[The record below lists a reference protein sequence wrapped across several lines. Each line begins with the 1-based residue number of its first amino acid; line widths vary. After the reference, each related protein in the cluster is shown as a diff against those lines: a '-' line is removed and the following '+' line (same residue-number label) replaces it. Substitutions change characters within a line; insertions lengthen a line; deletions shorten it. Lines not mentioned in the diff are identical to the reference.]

1 MRFGV
6 QLFGICPEWAGD
18 LEGFLRKAAAAG
30 CRQIEPCVVFGDLGI
45 EIPAFL
51 KPEDLRAVKP
61 LCDTFD
67 ITISSAHAFSRDLT
81 AYMDE
86 MASLSEDVGIS
97 QYVIKCPQTY
107 TREAYEDFAAMAT
120 NLGLALKARGIS
132 LLLHNEDGDIRFK
145 IDGKTGF
152 EWVLDQC
159 AGAVSAQVDVGWA
172 LHAGEDPE
180 ALLWRNKDRV
190 LSLHYKDFD
199 KDNKEVTV
207 GEGRL
212 DMLACFQF
220 GRAMGIPQLADMDTC
235 DMARLE
241 TVMKRL
247 QYLTPQRERTDS
259 ILAVIDTVTGEVTD
273 LHRFHDR
280 VIEAPNWLN
289 DGDTIFYNA
298 DGRIWRYTI
307 STDTEELVDTG
318 GCVLCNND
326 HVPSLDN
333 THLAVSCDPG
343 NSPWGYQSYIY
354 DVDLATGTARQVTP
368 EGPSFLHGWSP
379 DGNELAYCAFRRADK
394 GFRVDILTIPVEGGN
409 ETTLTDGVGYNDGPE
424 YSPDGAYI
432 YFNSTRE
439 GLMQVFRMDRDGG
452 NLTRLTFTDEN
463 NWFGHISP
471 DNKKL
476 LSLAFRKGDLDPNE
490 HLPNMQVSLNLLDAD
505 GANPRKLL
513 TFFGGQ
519 GSINVNSW
527 APDSRRAAFVYYE
540 LKHR

>member
-6 QLFGICPEWAGD
+6 QLFGMCPEWHAD
-18 LEGFLRKAAAAG
+18 LSGFLKKAAAAG
-30 CRQIEPCVVFGDLGI
+30 CRQIEPCVVFGDLGVDV
-45 EIPAFL
+45 PAFL
-51 KPEDLRAVKP
+51 KPNALRAVKP
-61 LCDTFD
+61 LCDRLD
-67 ITISSAHAFSRDLT
+67 ITVTSAHAFSLDLP
-81 AYMDE
+81 AHMDE
-86 MASLSEDVGIS
+86 MAALAEDVGIS

-107 TREAYEDFAAMAT
+107 TRAAYEAFAQEART
-120 NLGLALKARGIS
+120 LGEALRKRGLH
-132 LLLHNEDGDIRFK
+132 LLLHNEDGDVRFK

-152 EWVLDQC
+152 EWVLDEC
-159 AGAVSAQVDVGWA
+159 EGAVSAQVDVGWA

-199 KDNKEVTV
+199 AAMNEVTV
-207 GEGRL
+207 GDGCL
-212 DMLACFQF
+212 DMLSCFQF

-235 DMARLE
+235 DMERLA
-241 TVMKRL
+241 TVMNRL
-247 QYLTPQRERTDS
+247 QALAPQRERTDS
-259 ILAVIDTVTGEVTD
+259 ILAVIDTETGEVTD
-273 LHRFHDR
+273 LHRFDGQ

-298 DGRIWRYTI
+298 DGRIWRYRI
-307 STDTEELVDTG
+307 STDTVDAVNTG

-326 HVPSLDN
+326 HVPSPDN
-333 THLAVSCDPG
+333 NHLAVSCDPG
-343 NSPWGYQSYIY
+343 DSPNGFQSYIY
-354 DVDLATGTARQVTP
+354 DIDLATGAARQVTP
-368 EGPSFLHGWSP
+368 DGPSFLHGWSP
-379 DGNELAYCAFRRADK
+379 DGKELAYCAFRAAEK
-394 GFRVDILTIPVEGGN
+394 GFRVDVLTIPVEGGN

-424 YSPDGAYI
+424 YSPDGKYI
-432 YFNSTRE
+432 YFNSTRS

-452 NLTRLTFTDEN
+452 NLTQLTFTEEN

-471 DNKKL
+471 DNRKL
-476 LSLAFRKGDLDPNE
+476 LSLAFRKGDLDSHE
-490 HLPNMQVSLNLLDAD
+490 HLPNMQVSLNLLEAD

-513 TFFGGQ
+513 EFFGGQ